1 MNWKRFAAAFSAAA
15 LCLSSLAGCT
25 GEKPQ
30 ASGAGGDLLA
40 QIQAKGEMVVA
51 MEGTWSPWCYHD
63 GSGALVGY
71 DVEVAQAVADKL
83 GVRASFVE
91 GEFNGLLAGL
101 EDGRYDVIVNG
112 VDIDES
118 RREKYTFSVPYAYNR
133 TAVIVR
139 ADDNSIQSME
149 DLAGRQT
156 ANTLQSTYA
165 TLAREYGAQVTG
177 VDDFNQTIELL
188 LTGRIDATLNAEAS
202 YYDYI
207 KAHPDAQVKIAC
219 IDPAATQVAIPM
231 RKTGDT
237 ASLKGA
243 IDQALDELAQEG
255 TLTELSVKYF
265 GTDISQ
271 AP

>member
-1 MNWKRFAAAFSAAA
+1 
-15 LCLSSLAGCT
+15 
-25 GEKPQ
+25 
-30 ASGAGGDLLA
+30 
-40 QIQAKGEMVVA
+40 
-51 MEGTWSPWCYHD
+51 
-63 GSGALVGY
+63 
-71 DVEVAQAVADKL
+71 
-83 GVRASFVE
+83 
-91 GEFNGLLAGL
+91 
-101 EDGRYDVIVNG
+101 
-112 VDIDES
+112 
-118 RREKYTFSVPYAYNR
+118 
-133 TAVIVR
+133 
-139 ADDNSIQSME
+139 ME